1 MHLRLD
7 KFYNLSV
14 CLCSRSLIGVLS
26 VFNNNEGT
34 SKVIIKTIFI
44 VAFRYERDYLLR
56 NSFPWKNSFIN
67 TVRIDWEALGCEF
80 FL

>member
-14 CLCSRSLIGVLS
+14 CLYSRSLIGVLS

-44 VAFRYERDYLLR
+44 VAFR
-56 NSFPWKNSFIN
+56 
-67 TVRIDWEALGCEF
+67 
-80 FL
+80 